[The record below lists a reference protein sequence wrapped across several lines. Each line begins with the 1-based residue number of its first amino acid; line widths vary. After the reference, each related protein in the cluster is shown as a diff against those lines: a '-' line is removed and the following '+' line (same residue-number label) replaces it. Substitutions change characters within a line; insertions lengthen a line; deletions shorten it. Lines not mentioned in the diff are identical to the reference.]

1 MTARVNLREHYLR
14 RLILAAESQAEA
26 EAHAGDVARAQAQIV
41 AAREQGR
48 AWRDAVL
55 QQRQG

>member
-1 MTARVNLREHYLR
+1 MKGHINLQDHYLR
-14 RLILAAESQAEA
+14 RLILAAESDAEA

-48 AWRDAVL
+48 AWRDQVL
-55 QQRQG
+55 AGRQG